1 MTNNHNDMDYDVFI
15 SYSRKD
21 AAIVS
26 QICSLLKENGISY
39 WLDKANIN
47 AGSEFMGDIVQAIK
61 SCKITL
67 FISSANSNSSMYTAK
82 EVAMAFNEGKYI
94 IPYKI
99 DTSSFN
105 KNLELVL
112 CDLNWVEAIPFDE
125 GKALE
130 LVSDIKSL
138 LMGERKQEIA
148 KATNR
153 EYIKVDEWDEY
164 NNRFLRFIHNIF
176 KDK

>member
-15 SYSRKD
+15 SHSRKD

-47 AGSEFMGDIVQAIK
+47 AGNEFMGDIVQAIK
-61 SCKITL
+61 GCKITL

-105 KNLELVL
+105 KNWIVL
-112 CDLNWVEAIPFDE
+112 KQFHLMKAKPWNWCQILNLF
-125 GKALE
+125 
-130 LVSDIKSL
+130 
-138 LMGERKQEIA
+138 
-148 KATNR
+148 
-153 EYIKVDEWDEY
+153 
-164 NNRFLRFIHNIF
+164 
-176 KDK
+176 